1 DPALAIAN
9 VRNWLRAESGRSDL
23 PGPYSLNDRYAVF
36 RSEVG
41 GVCSRIALKPDEMTF
56 VDYCQAVAAWLADEK
71 ILVAERTKDPG

>member
-1 DPALAIAN
+1 
-9 VRNWLRAESGRSDL
+9 
-23 PGPYSLNDRYAVF
+23 VF